1 MFSHCFPD
9 LDFRLISDF
18 LDAERHLVIL
28 RKEVKLALYFV
39 AYHAVFKRVVFSHC
53 FPDKRKRSYE
63 IFVTP

>member
-39 AYHAVFKRVVFSHC
+39 AYHTVFKRVMFSHC
-53 FPDKRKRSYE
+53 FPGKRKRSYE

>member
-39 AYHAVFKRVVFSHC
+39 AYHAVFKRVVFY
-53 FPDKRKRSYE
+53 FPSLRE
-63 IFVTP
+63 Q